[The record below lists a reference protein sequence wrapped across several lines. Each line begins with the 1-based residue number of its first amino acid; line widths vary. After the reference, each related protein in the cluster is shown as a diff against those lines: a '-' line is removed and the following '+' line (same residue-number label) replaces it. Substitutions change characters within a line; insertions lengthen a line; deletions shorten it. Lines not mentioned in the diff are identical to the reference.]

1 MVYIREEMEV
11 RVVEGFDIFQDLKY
25 FYTHLE
31 LDPFSVTT
39 MQLMYPFFSV
49 FECVFLELH

>member
-1 MVYIREEMEV
+1 MIYIREEMEV

-25 FYTHLE
+25 FYTDLE
-31 LDPFSVTT
+31 LDPFLVTT
-39 MQLMYPFFSV
+39 MQVMYLLFSV